1 MQKSLRHRTAWVLCG
16 MGFVALVIY
25 LSLTPNPLDVP
36 RVAGIKSGHFI
47 AYAWCMFWFS
57 QIYRSTAQRVVIAI
71 ALCLLGIGLEYVQG
85 WVGRDFAYSD
95 MRDDAIGVAAG
106 WIAAATPLSNI
117 LAYVD
122 DKLKR

>member
-1 MQKSLRHRTAWVLCG
+1 MQRFLRHYKVWLLIG
-16 MGFVALVIY
+16 FSFVALVIY

-47 AYAWCMFWFS
+47 AYAWCMFWFA
-57 QIYRSTAQRVVIAI
+57 QIYRGVGQRIAI
-71 ALCLLGIGLEYVQG
+71 ALALCALGIGLEYVQG

-106 WIAAATPLSNI
+106 LILAATQLANI